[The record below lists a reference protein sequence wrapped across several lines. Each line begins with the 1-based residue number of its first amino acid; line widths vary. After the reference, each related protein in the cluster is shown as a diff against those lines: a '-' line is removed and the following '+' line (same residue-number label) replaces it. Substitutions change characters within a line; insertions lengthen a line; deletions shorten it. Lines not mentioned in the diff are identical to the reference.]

1 MRLTLSE
8 IMAAT
13 GADGD
18 IREHGGLV
26 LEGVSTDSRKAGPGT
41 LFACLPG
48 ARADGHDFVAQAVA
62 GGASAVLASRR
73 VLEAASQTPV
83 LLVEDVLKALG
94 RLARFWRRRTRP
106 VVAALSG
113 SAGKTTVKELLAGI
127 AARIDRTVKNPGN
140 WNNQLGLP
148 LSMLAASAED
158 RIWIQEL
165 GISRLGDMEEL
176 SAICEPDLAVVHNI
190 GPAHLE
196 GLGDMAGVGRAKAA
210 IFSHL
215 RAGGTGLA
223 SMDYPE
229 LWAEAQKA
237 MPGVLGMSTSN
248 ADAPYFASYL
258 GVDGL
263 NRARVELR
271 LAGENFEVKLPWR
284 GTHLA
289 ENALA
294 AAAAAKHL
302 GATAQDIA
310 FGLAGAELPSGRFQA
325 MDEAG
330 WTIIDDTYNANP
342 LSMRRAIETAR
353 EMAGERP
360 LILVLGEM
368 GELGGQAATAHEEL
382 GLCIAGLGCQHV
394 VFRGSQARQV
404 EKGLSKGNFA
414 GCFQTADTPEAFS
427 GCLGALKRV
436 PGAVLFKGS
445 RSQRM
450 EDYLERFLADI
461 RGGDK

>member
-18 IREHGGLV
+18 IRSHAGLMV
-26 LEGVSTDSRKAGPGT
+26 EGLTTDSRKTSAGI

-48 ARADGHDFVAQAVA
+48 ARADGHDFAAQAVA
-62 GGASAVLASRR
+62 NGAAAVLASRPLSE
-73 VLEAASQTPV
+73 LERNCPV
-83 LLVEDVLKALG
+83 LVVADVLKSLG
-94 RLARFWRRRTRP
+94 MLARFWRKRTRA

-113 SAGKTTVKELLAGI
+113 SAGKTTVKELLASI
-127 AARIDRTVKNPGN
+127 AARVDRTVKNPGN

-148 LSMLAASAED
+148 LSMLAASSED

-176 SAICEPDLAVVHNI
+176 SAICEPDIAVVHNI

-196 GLGDMAGVGRAKAA
+196 GLCDMQGVAKAKAA
-210 IFSHL
+210 IFTGL
-215 RAGGTGLA
+215 RPGGTGLA

-229 LWAEAQKA
+229 LWVEAKKA
-237 MPGVLGMSTSN
+237 LPGVLGMSTIN
-248 ADAPYFASYL
+248 PEAPYFGSYK
-258 GVDGL
+258 GVDAKG
-263 NRARVELR
+263 RAIVELTLEGETF
-271 LAGENFEVKLPWR
+271 LAMLPWR
-284 GTHLA
+284 GAHLA

-294 AAAAAKHL
+294 AAAVAKHL
-302 GATAQDIA
+302 GATARDIA
-310 FGLAGAELPSGRFQA
+310 IGLAEAELPSGRFQV

-342 LSMRRAIETAR
+342 LSMLRAIETAR
-353 EMAGERP
+353 ELAGERP

-368 GELGGQAATAHEEL
+368 GELGEETERAHEDL
-382 GLCIAGLGCQHV
+382 GLSIAGQGCNHV
-394 VFRGSQARQV
+394 FFRGNTAGLV
-404 EKGLSKGNFA
+404 EKGLSKGDFS
-414 GCFQTADTPEAFS
+414 GCFQAVNTPEAFAE
-427 GCLGALKRV
+427 CLLAVKGV

-461 RGGDK
+461 RGGAK